1 MIGHD
6 AGNLVFLLSAAVDTV
21 VLCLAVGWAAV
32 GTPLVRRLAGAL
44 LVVAGL
50 LALKGLL
57 LLRLGLEIPFGVMH
71 VVWLDLVVALPLAA
85 LLLLVLV
92 RRRSRR
98 PLRGL
103 QLAALAVA
111 FLAPVGAY
119 ASFVEPERLELE
131 RAELA
136 LPAERASERPLR
148 IGLLAD
154 IQCEEVG
161 PHEREAVERLMAE
174 RPDLILL
181 SGDYHQG
188 APAKLER
195 ELPALRGLF
204 GHLEAPGGVFAVQ
217 GDSES
222 VDEVRRI
229 AAGTGVRVLADE
241 IARVRVGNRRVSIA
255 GLNRDYWEPSAGRLL
270 RRFESAPGR
279 RDVRLVLAHRP
290 DAVLLLRPHTRVDLT
305 LAGHTHGGQVQL
317 PYVGPLAIAS
327 RVPREVGAGGLHTLT
342 GRRIY
347 VSRGVGVERGQA
359 PRLRLGAIPEVS
371 LITLR

>member
-1 MIGHD
+1 
-6 AGNLVFLLSAAVDTV
+6 
-21 VLCLAVGWAAV
+21 
-32 GTPLVRRLAGAL
+32 
-44 LVVAGL
+44 
-50 LALKGLL
+50 
-57 LLRLGLEIPFGVMH
+57 MH

-279 RDVRLVLAHRP
+279 RDV
-290 DAVLLLRPHTRVDLT
+290 
-305 LAGHTHGGQVQL
+305 G
-317 PYVGPLAIAS
+317 S
-327 RVPREVGAGGLHTLT
+327 RWHT
-342 GRRIY
+342 GRTPCCCCDPTRGWT
-347 VSRGVGVERGQA
+347 SRSPATRTGARCSCPTWGRSRSHRGCRA
-359 PRLRLGAIPEVS
+359 RWVRAAC
-371 LITLR
+371 TR